1 VLMRDSGLNSVFGSL
16 TLGGYDASRFEPN
29 NLSIPFSAEDERDLT
44 VQLDKIITTTGM
56 SLLPSPIAA
65 FLDSTVSYIYL
76 PVSACTLFENAFGI
90 IWDETSELYLV
101 NSTQHTL
108 LQAENT
114 SIKFRLGS
122 LTSTTQVDIELP
134 YAAFDLEASY
144 PLVDVENGTVRY
156 FPLKRA
162 DNDTQYTLGRAFFQE
177 AYVIA
182 DYDRK
187 NFSVSQCIWNSAPQ
201 DIVTIIPPQINP
213 IPSNGTSTSHTVPV
227 GAIAGGA
234 VGGGVLIISLL
245 LLLFFWWRPRNKKR
259 KAAELAETG
268 RIRQQ
273 ENIIVKPELE
283 STAVAYSPDI
293 YAFETDGKS
302 VNPAVEIGTIPSVWH
317 EMPAREEVAAEM
329 TAWHVSGELE
339 GESRYGRNVDA
350 FGFPLNPGSEV
361 GTGTFSSV
369 SDRSAVETSPRS
381 VQSEMVISP
390 ESPLYSRRER
400 RLR

>member
-1 VLMRDSGLNSVFGSL
+1 MLMLNSGLNSVFGSL

-44 VQLDKIITTTGM
+44 VQLEKIITTTGM

-65 FLDSTVSYIYL
+65 FLDSTVPYIYL
-76 PVSACTLFENAFGI
+76 PVSACTLFENTFGI

-101 NSTQHTL
+101 NNTQHTL

-144 PLVDVENGTVRY
+144 PLVENGTVRY

-162 DNDTQYTLGRAFFQE
+162 ENDTQYTLGRAFFQE

-201 DIVTIIPPQINP
+201 DIVTIIPPPINP
-213 IPSNGTSTSHTVPV
+213 IPSHGTSTSHTVPT

-234 VGGGVLIISLL
+234 AGGGVLIISLL
-245 LLLFFWWRPRNKKR
+245 LLFVCWWRPRNKKR
-259 KAAELAETG
+259 KAAELAENE

-302 VNPAVEIGTIPSVWH
+302 VNPAVEIGTIPPVWH

-329 TAWHVSGELE
+329 TAWPRPEEME
-339 GESRYGRNVDA
+339 GGPRYGRNMDT
-350 FGFPLNPGSEV
+350 FGFPRNPGSAT

-381 VQSEMVISP
+381 AESEMIISP